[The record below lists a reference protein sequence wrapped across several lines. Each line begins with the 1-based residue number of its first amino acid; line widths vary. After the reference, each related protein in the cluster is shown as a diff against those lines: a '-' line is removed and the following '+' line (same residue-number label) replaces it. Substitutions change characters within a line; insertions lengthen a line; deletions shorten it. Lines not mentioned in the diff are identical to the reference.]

1 MDVLQT
7 MPVTLP
13 YGGQE
18 AQAVAAQANGDNK
31 NDPKAIAAVAQ
42 GFEGIFASMMIK
54 QMRQSLEPDGL
65 FGKDHGDVLGGLF
78 DLFMGQHMA
87 QSGGFG
93 IGQMIKQQLTPKT
106 SRKT

>member
-7 MPVTLP
+7 MPVTMP
-13 YGGQE
+13 YGGQDP
-18 AQAVAAQANGDNK
+18 QAVAAQARSGNK
-31 NDPKAIAAVAQ
+31 TDPKAIETVAK

-54 QMRQSLEPDGL
+54 QMRQSLEPTSM
-65 FGKDHGDVLGGLF
+65 FGHDTGDVLGGLF

-87 QSGGFG
+87 QAGGLG
-93 IGQMIKQQLTPKT
+93 IGQIVKQQLMPPA